1 VRRRTNEAQ
10 RAGEDDVSIAWIAL
24 VVVTALVAALHL
36 LRLPA
41 RRVDLPSTL
50 LWARALAHAP
60 RLRAPWRRRLALVL
74 ALAIAWSL
82 LFALPLPG
90 GPFAGGANTRVALVL
105 DTSPSMVARTRDG
118 RSRFEHARERAG
130 RVIDA
135 LPGSAEVALLDTT
148 ASSMPT
154 GFVTPREARAALAR
168 LQPGNGQASIPPLP
182 DDAQTHLFTDGVAF
196 GPSAATAT
204 IHSVYEPADNVAV
217 TAFDVR
223 NLPQQPTRV
232 DALVQVL
239 NASPGSRRVQLI
251 VRGSDGFH
259 VAQAI
264 DLAGGERVDVTIDV
278 SSYRGSVLAAAAA
291 LASDAYAADDIAY
304 AAVPAHRALR
314 VLLVS
319 DGNPG
324 LRDALRSLPAIALSV
339 RAPVQFD
346 AARADPAAGFDAYVF
361 DRVAPA
367 SAPPGPALLLR
378 PPPAAWLGGAPEGA
392 SVLTQAAGLLRV
404 AAMHPAVEGLRWGS
418 APVQALRTLRAAEGQ
433 SVLLHARG
441 GEPAALA
448 FETPVR
454 GVLTAF
460 AWNDAPLS
468 LQAQLP
474 VFLGN
479 ALRWLTGGGDMLR
492 APPGT
497 IAVPLPDARVTDG
510 SGARVASRSVGSTTV
525 FDAHHPDVFTVRAGA
540 RSVQVTVQPPAPAR
554 ALINDSALN
563 ADTPKTTIAAA
574 GRSLPGAWL
583 MLALLAAVLLA
594 IDWLL
599 VVRRVT
605 G

>member
-1 VRRRTNEAQ
+1 M
-10 RAGEDDVSIAWIAL
+10 SIAWIVLAA
-24 VVVTALVAALHL
+24 VTALVAALHL
-36 LRLPA
+36 LRPPA
-41 RRVDLPSTL
+41 RRVALPSTL
-50 LWARALAHAP
+50 LWARALTHAP
-60 RLRAPWRRRLALVL
+60 RLRAPWRRRLALAL

-82 LFALPLPG
+82 LSALPLPG
-90 GPFAGGANTRVALVL
+90 GLSGGGGQTRVALVL
-105 DTSPSMVARTRDG
+105 DTSPSMAAHTRDG

-135 LPGSAEVALLDTT
+135 LPATAEVALLDTT

-168 LQPGNGQASIPPLP
+168 LQAGGHGHASMPPLP
-182 DDAQTHLFTDGVAF
+182 DDAQAHLFTDGVAID
-196 GPSAATAT
+196 PSAAAAT
-204 IHSVYEPADNVAV
+204 IHPVYEPADNVAV

-223 NLPQQPTRV
+223 TLPQQPTRV

-259 VAQAI
+259 VTQAL
-264 DLAGGERVDVTIDV
+264 DLAGGERVDATIDV

-291 LASDAYAADDIAY
+291 LASDAYADDDIAY

-319 DGNPG
+319 SGNPG
-324 LRDALRSLPAIALSV
+324 LQDALRSLPAIALSV
-339 RAPVQFD
+339 RTPVQFD
-346 AARADPAAGFDAYVF
+346 ALRVDPVQGFDAYVF
-361 DRVAPA
+361 DRFAPVAP
-367 SAPPGPALLLR
+367 PPGPALLMR
-378 PPPAAWLGGAPEGA
+378 PPAAPWLDESPAGAPAPVRQEAA
-392 SVLTQAAGLLRV
+392 SQLRV

-418 APVQALRTLRAAEGQ
+418 APVQGLRALRAGAGQ

-441 GEPAALA
+441 GEPAAVA

-460 AWNDAPLS
+460 AWNDAPAS

-479 ALRWLTGGGDMLR
+479 ALRWLTGGADLVR
-492 APPGT
+492 AAPGT
-497 IAVPLPDARVTDG
+497 IAVALPDAKITDG
-510 SGARVASRSVGSTTV
+510 SGAQVAAHTVGATTV
-525 FDAHHPDVFTVRAGA
+525 FDALRPDVFTVRAGA
-540 RSVQVTVQPPAPAR
+540 RTMQVTVQPAAPRR
-554 ALINDSALN
+554 ALINDSALT
-563 ADTPKTTIAAA
+563 ADMPKTTLAAA
-574 GRSLPGAWL
+574 GGSLPGAWL

-599 VVRRVT
+599 LVRRVAA
-605 G
+605 